1 MKKISLIICVLSIFL
16 FSCNQSLTKNEA
28 SLSFYL
34 PITSTRA
41 GVYNHDFTS
50 NNVNFFEVD
59 LLLNENL
66 ISQKN
71 GNKGEKIEFQ
81 NLKPG
86 LYKIL
91 VKGYIDSLTNKHLYA
106 YGITT
111 VELEKDDNKIV
122 PIVLELA
129 KISQKKLEAGKLE
142 FMVSKFIDEYT
153 IGDTINHESFEVKA
167 KFFNQDNEDFIYT
180 LTNNFDY
187 LISEGSVTS
196 STSPLSIDL
205 NEKIHFS
212 YNIKTIPLT
221 INVCEPI
228 ITNQSQTQ
236 YVPLDD
242 SNNLNL
248 SVTLK
253 DCDDNI
259 SSSYQ
264 WYESSDGNNFYI
276 IENATSDTY
285 SPEEVTSNT
294 RKYFYCEITNTL
306 KSIAEGNSI
315 GIKEKSVKSEII
327 TIHYIE
333 NPVTPSISITYPNFP
348 ESNLG
353 SLTSN
358 PATNTINK
366 DDSESVTITFNLNDT
381 YNSETDEIVYNWYID
396 GVLQESN
403 TSSITIDLREY
414 KPGLYNIAVQVIN
427 KTKSIYDLQSIDIN
441 VVGSTN
447 INIGS

>member
-34 PITSTRA
+34 PISSARA
-41 GVYNHDFTS
+41 GVYQDFTS

-91 VKGYIDSLTNKHLYA
+91 VKGYNDSSTNKHLYA

-153 IGDTINHESFEVKA
+153 IGDTINHKSFEVKA

-306 KSIAEGNSI
+306 NSLAEGNSI

-333 NPVTPSISITYPNFP
+333 NPVTPSISITFP

-353 SLTSN
+353 SLTN
-358 PATNTINK
+358 LTTNTINK
-366 DDSESVTITFNLNDT
+366 DDSESVTITFNLYDT
-381 YNSETDEIVYNWYID
+381 YDSDIIEYKWYID

-403 TSSITIDLREY
+403 TSSITIDSSKYE
-414 KPGLYNIAVQVIN
+414 PGLYNIAVQVIN
-427 KTKSIYDLQSIDIN
+427 ITKSIYDLKDIDIN

-447 INIGS
+447 ITIDNS